1 MFGNF
6 QRNKIKNDKIMRWR
20 IELSQYCYDIVYR
33 QEKFNVVSDASSRL
47 YCAATTVNAR
57 YRIHAG
63 LCHQGMTK
71 MYHYIRRRNLP
82 YSIDDVKKMTS
93 ACAIREIKPKFF
105 KLPFVNLI
113 KSLQPYERLSMD
125 FKGPLPSNTKN
136 HYIFIVVNGNSRFS
150 FCFSV

>member
-1 MFGNF
+1 MW
-6 QRNKIKNDKIMRWR
+6 WR
-20 IELSQYCYDIVYR
+20 IEFSQYYYDIVYR

-47 YCAATTVNAR
+47 YCAATTVNAL

-63 LCHQGMTK
+63 FRHPGITR

-93 ACAIREIKPKFF
+93 ASAICCEIKPKFF
-105 KLPFVNLI
+105 KPPYVNLI

-125 FKGPLPSNTKN
+125 FKGPLPSNTKSL
-136 HYIFIVVNGNSRFS
+136 HFY
-150 FCFSV
+150 CC